1 MAEKNNAATKTGSA
15 RLQDEE
21 HGPVHVCEYVG
32 PAHGLGELEV
42 MAMRERIQILRK
54 LRAIEAWL
62 DKKFGIETTGADRIP
77 EDERQPPSI
86 FNMMFFWFSMLISPG
101 TITMGLLGPIYSLS
115 VNESIIVTVFGSAI
129 GSIIPAFT
137 ASLCAPTG
145 LRQIATSRYAFGIWG
160 SKICGF
166 LNILVN
172 LGFGTISCIVAGELI
187 SAVSGGKV
195 TIVVGIVILSV
206 TAYIISFFGF
216 RIIHRYEQV
225 AWVIILIF
233 ICVEYGQAA
242 KYYSPTPGLSYSS
255 GQDKTG
261 ATLSYFALIFGT
273 SAGWCSMSGDYYV
286 HYPADISKWFVFW
299 MTWIGLTVP
308 SCFMLILS
316 NFYGGILLTN
326 KAMADIYDNGGIGAL
341 ILATMSPNGWSKFVC
356 VMFTMSMGTLSTF
369 KLAMLTSL

>member
-1 MAEKNNAATKTGSA
+1 MAEKSIAATVTASG

-21 HGPVHVCEYVG
+21 QGSVHVCEYLG

-42 MAMRERIQILRK
+42 MAMRERIPILRK

-77 EDERQPPSI
+77 ENKRQPPSI
-86 FNMMFFWFSMLISPG
+86 FNVCLSFERPENTLTAKMMFFWSSMLISPG

-115 VNESIIVTVFGSAI
+115 VHESIIITIFGSAI

-160 SKICGF
+160 SKICGL

-225 AWVIILIF
+225 A
-233 ICVEYGQAA
+233 
-242 KYYSPTPGLSYSS
+242 
-255 GQDKTG
+255 
-261 ATLSYFALIFGT
+261 
-273 SAGWCSMSGDYYV
+273 
-286 HYPADISKWFVFW
+286 
-299 MTWIGLTVP
+299 
-308 SCFMLILS
+308 
-316 NFYGGILLTN
+316 
-326 KAMADIYDNGGIGAL
+326 
-341 ILATMSPNGWSKFVC
+341 
-356 VMFTMSMGTLSTF
+356 
-369 KLAMLTSL
+369 